1 MSRTLLSGIIPA
13 LIAVAALWSAGG
25 IAKKAARQNESANWP
40 TSTGVVVESQV
51 LPGGTAENLIHKYSF
66 RCVYQTRMGNHEIN
80 SFTRFGVLG
89 PYFRGGP
96 AELSELFTPG
106 DTVTVHYSPKNHDV
120 AVVGTGLTRGEM
132 FSSGA
137 IILALV
143 AIGLASGLSAVEPL
157 LSPMVMYRPVVT
169 STSSN
174 QFNRGGPVEAKP
186 RALAKV

>member
-1 MSRTLLSGIIPA
+1 M
-13 LIAVAALWSAGG
+13 IAVAALWTAGNV
-25 IAKKAARQNESANWP
+25 AKKAARQNESANWP
-40 TSTGVVVESQV
+40 TATGVVVESRV
-51 LPGGTAENLIHKYSF
+51 IPGGTAENLIHRYSF
-66 RCVYQTRMGNHEIN
+66 RCVYQTRMGSHEID

-96 AELSELFTPG
+96 AELAEFFTPG
-106 DTVTVHYSPKNHDV
+106 DVITVHYSPTDHGV

-143 AIGLASGLSAVEPL
+143 AVGLACGLSAVEPL

-169 STSSN
+169 GTSAN
-174 QFNRGGPVEAKP
+174 QFNRGPIEAKP
-186 RALAKV
+186 RSYAQV